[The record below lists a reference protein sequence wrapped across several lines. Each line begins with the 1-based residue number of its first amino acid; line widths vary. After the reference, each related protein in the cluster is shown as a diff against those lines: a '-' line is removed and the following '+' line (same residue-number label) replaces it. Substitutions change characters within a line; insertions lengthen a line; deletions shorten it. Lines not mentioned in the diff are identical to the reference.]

1 MAVEMSIQEYIRK
14 RPEKDS
20 FQTAM
25 FIYESALIQ
34 MASRLEILNNELN
47 HVYSYNPI
55 EYIRT
60 RLKTPESITKKLRK
74 NGHNISIDDM
84 VEHVHDIAG
93 LRITCS
99 FYSEIYFLA
108 DMIARQDNLK
118 VVSITKKLRK
128 NGHNISIDDMV
139 EHVHDIAGLRITC
152 SFYSEIYFLA
162 DMIARQDNLK
172 VVSIK
177 DYISHPKESGYK
189 SYHMILCIQV
199 ALADAVVPTNVELQI
214 RTMAMDFWASLE
226 HKIYYKYE
234 GNAPDYFSRELK
246 ECASIISKLDGKMMS
261 LNEAMKKI
269 DGG

>member
-60 RLKTPESITKKLRK
+60 RLKTPE
-74 NGHNISIDDM
+74 
-84 VEHVHDIAG
+84 
-93 LRITCS
+93 
-99 FYSEIYFLA
+99 
-108 DMIARQDNLK
+108 
-118 VVSITKKLRK
+118 SITKKLRK

-246 ECASIISKLDGKMMS
+246 ECASSIAKPDGKMMS